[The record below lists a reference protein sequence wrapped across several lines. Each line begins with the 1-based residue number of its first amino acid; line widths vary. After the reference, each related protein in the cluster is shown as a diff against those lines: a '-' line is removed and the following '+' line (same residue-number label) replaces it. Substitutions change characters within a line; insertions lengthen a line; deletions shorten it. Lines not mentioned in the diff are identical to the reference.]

1 MENLMVELSSL
12 TAQRLLLWVTA
23 IDVLLVG
30 GLAAIVLLSG
40 RMRSRALAAQRAT
53 LERLR
58 AGLAELVS
66 DAEHRAHDLES
77 ALGAREERL
86 RALLDEIARVESAAR
101 APARPQ
107 PGRAAKPAAV
117 AEDAPPARQTGFD
130 PAEDRLLRELGAA
143 HGAADGR
150 ALRLD
155 RPRR

>member
-12 TAQRLLLWVTA
+12 TAQRLLVWVTA

-40 RMRSRALAAQRAT
+40 RMRGRALAAQQAT

-66 DAEHRAHDLES
+66 DAEHRAHDLEG

-107 PGRAAKPAAV
+107 PGRAAKV
-117 AEDAPPARQTGFD
+117 ADDAPPARRTGFD